1 MIQIGSTLV
10 SDDLLTEAF
19 VCDLNACKGACCVEG
34 EYGAPLTQDEAD
46 ELAQLKDQIAPY
58 LSDEGKATIADQGAW
73 VTGED
78 GELETPLMPTGH
90 CAYVIE
96 DADKKLKCG
105 LETVHQE
112 GVLSFKKPLSCHLYP
127 VRVQQYS
134 SFEAVNYHRWDICGA
149 ACALGSSL
157 KVKVYVFVKEA
168 LVRKFGEEWY
178 AALEKAGAELAEK
191 K

>member
-1 MIQIGSTLV
+1 MIQIGNTLV
-10 SDDLLTEAF
+10 SDDLLTESF

-46 ELAQLKDQIAPY
+46 ELARLQNQIAPY
-58 LSDEGKATIADQGAW
+58 LSEEGKAALADQGAW

>member
-1 MIQIGSTLV
+1 MIQIGNTLV
-10 SDDLLTEAF
+10 SDDLLTESF

-46 ELAQLKDQIAPY
+46 ELAHLKDQIAPY

-178 AALEKAGAELAEK
+178 AALEKAGAELAK
-191 K
+191 KK

>member
-46 ELAQLKDQIAPY
+46 ELAHLKDQIAPY
-58 LSDEGKATIADQGAW
+58 LSDEGKATIAEQGAW
-73 VTGED
+73 ITGED

>member
-46 ELAQLKDQIAPY
+46 ELAHLKDQIAPN

>member
-10 SDDLLTEAF
+10 SDDLLTKAF

-46 ELAQLKDQIAPY
+46 ELAHLKDQIAPY

-112 GVLSFKKPLSCHLYP
+112 GVLSFKKPMSCHLYP

>member
-34 EYGAPLTQDEAD
+34 EYGAPLTQDEAN
-46 ELAQLKDQIAPY
+46 ELAYLQDQIAPY
-58 LSDEGKATIADQGAW
+58 LSDEGKATIAEQGAW
-73 VTGED
+73 ITGED

>member
-10 SDDLLTEAF
+10 SDELLTEAF

-34 EYGAPLTQDEAD
+34 EYGAPLTRDEAN
-46 ELAQLKDQIAPY
+46 ELAALQDQIATY
-58 LSDEGKATIADQGAW
+58 LSEEGKATIADQGAW

-78 GELETPLMPTGH
+78 GDLETPLMPTGH

-96 DADKKLKCG
+96 DAYKKLKCG
-105 LETVHQE
+105 LESVHQE
-112 GVLSFKKPLSCHLYP
+112 GILSFKKPVSCHLYP

-149 ACALGSSL
+149 ACTLGSSL

-168 LVRKFGEEWY
+168 LVRKFGAEWY
-178 AALEKAGAELAEK
+178 AALEKAAAELVEK

>member
-10 SDDLLTEAF
+10 SDELLTEAF

-34 EYGAPLTQDEAD
+34 EYGAPLTRDEAN
-46 ELAQLKDQIAPY
+46 ELAALQDQIAPY
-58 LSDEGKATIADQGAW
+58 LSEEGKATIADQGAW

-78 GELETPLMPTGH
+78 GDLETPLMPTGH

-96 DADKKLKCG
+96 DADKKLTCS
-105 LETVHQE
+105 LESVHQE
-112 GVLSFKKPLSCHLYP
+112 GVLSFKKPVSCHLYP

-134 SFEAVNYHRWDICGA
+134 SFEAINYHRWDICGA

-168 LVRKFGEEWY
+168 LVRKFGKEWY
-178 AALEKAGAELAEK
+178 AALEKAAAELVEK

>member
-1 MIQIGSTLV
+1 MIQIGNTLV

-46 ELAQLKDQIAPY
+46 ELAHLQDQIAPY

-127 VRVQQYS
+127 VRAQQYS
-134 SFEAVNYHRWDICGA
+134 SFEAVNYHQWDICGA

>member
-46 ELAQLKDQIAPY
+46 ELAHLQDQIAPY

-73 VTGED
+73 ITGED

-127 VRVQQYS
+127 VRLQQYS
-134 SFEAVNYHRWDICGA
+134 SFEAVNYHQWDICGA

-178 AALEKAGAELAEK
+178 VALEKGGAELAEK

>member
-1 MIQIGSTLV
+1 MIQIGNTLV
-10 SDDLLTEAF
+10 SDDLLTESF

-46 ELAQLKDQIAPY
+46 ELARLQNQIAPY
-58 LSDEGKATIADQGAW
+58 LSEEGKAALADQGAW

-168 LVRKFGEEWY
+168 LVCKFGEEWY

>member
-34 EYGAPLTQDEAD
+34 EYGAPLTQDEAN
-46 ELAQLKDQIAPY
+46 ESAYLQDQIAPY
-58 LSDEGKATIADQGAW
+58 LGDEGKATIAEQGAW
-73 VTGED
+73 ITGED

>member
-1 MIQIGSTLV
+1 MIQIGNTLV
-10 SDDLLTEAF
+10 SDDLLTESF

-46 ELAQLKDQIAPY
+46 ELARLQNQIAPY
-58 LSDEGKATIADQGAW
+58 LSDEGKATIADQGSW

>member
-1 MIQIGSTLV
+1 MIQIGNTLV

-46 ELAQLKDQIAPY
+46 ELARLQDQIAPY

-178 AALEKAGAELAEK
+178 TALEKAGAELAEK

>member
-1 MIQIGSTLV
+1 MIQIGNTLV

-46 ELAQLKDQIAPY
+46 ELARLQDQIAPY

-73 VTGED
+73 ITGED

-127 VRVQQYS
+127 VRLQQYS
-134 SFEAVNYHRWDICGA
+134 SFEAVNYHQWDICGA

>member
-34 EYGAPLTQDEAD
+34 EYGAPLTQEEAD
-46 ELAQLKDQIAPY
+46 ELAHLQDQIAPY
-58 LSDEGKATIADQGAW
+58 LSDKGKATIADQGAW

-112 GVLSFKKPLSCHLYP
+112 GVLPFKKPLSCHLYP

-157 KVKVYVFVKEA
+157 KIKVYVFVKEA

-178 AALEKAGAELAEK
+178 AALEKAGTELAEK

>member
-46 ELAQLKDQIAPY
+46 ELAHLQDQIAPY

-73 VTGED
+73 ITGED

-134 SFEAVNYHRWDICGA
+134 SFEAVNYHQLDICGA

>member
-10 SDDLLTEAF
+10 SDELLTEAF

-34 EYGAPLTQDEAD
+34 EYGAPLTRDEAN
-46 ELAQLKDQIAPY
+46 ELAALKDQIAPY
-58 LSDEGKATIADQGAW
+58 LSEEGKATIADQGAW

-78 GELETPLMPTGH
+78 GDLETPLMPTGH

-105 LETVHQE
+105 LESVHQE
-112 GVLSFKKPLSCHLYP
+112 GILSFKKPVSCHLYP

-149 ACALGSSL
+149 ACTLGSSL

-168 LVRKFGEEWY
+168 LVRKFGAEWY
-178 AALEKAGAELAEK
+178 AALEKAAVELVEK

>member
-46 ELAQLKDQIAPY
+46 ELAHLQDQIAPY
-58 LSDEGKATIADQGAW
+58 LSDKGKATIADQGAW

-112 GVLSFKKPLSCHLYP
+112 GVLPFKKPLSCHLYP
-127 VRVQQYS
+127 VRVQRYS

-157 KVKVYVFVKEA
+157 KIKVYVFVKEA

>member
-1 MIQIGSTLV
+1 MIQIGNTLV

-46 ELAQLKDQIAPY
+46 ELARLQDQIAPY

-127 VRVQQYS
+127 VRLQQYS
-134 SFEAVNYHRWDICGA
+134 SFEAVNYHQWDICGA

>member
-1 MIQIGSTLV
+1 MIQIGNTLV

-46 ELAQLKDQIAPY
+46 ELAHLQDQIAPY
-58 LSDEGKATIADQGAW
+58 LSEEGKAIIAEQGAW
-73 VTGED
+73 ITGED

-168 LVRKFGEEWY
+168 LLRKFGEEWY

>member
-46 ELAQLKDQIAPY
+46 ELAHLQDQIAPY
-58 LSDEGKATIADQGAW
+58 LSDEGKATIAEQGAW
-73 VTGED
+73 ITGED

>member
-46 ELAQLKDQIAPY
+46 ELAHLQDQIAPY
-58 LSDEGKATIADQGAW
+58 LSNEGKATIADQGAW

-157 KVKVYVFVKEA
+157 KVKIYVFVKEA

>member
-178 AALEKAGAELAEK
+178 AALEKQELS
-191 K
+191 

>member
-46 ELAQLKDQIAPY
+46 ELAHLQDQIAPY

-73 VTGED
+73 ITGED

-127 VRVQQYS
+127 VRLQQYS
-134 SFEAVNYHRWDICGA
+134 SFEAVNYHQWDICGA

>member
-46 ELAQLKDQIAPY
+46 ELAHLQDQIAPY

-73 VTGED
+73 ITGED

-127 VRVQQYS
+127 VRLQQYS
-134 SFEAVNYHRWDICGA
+134 SFEAVNYHQWDICGA

-178 AALEKAGAELAEK
+178 AALEKAAPELVK
-191 K
+191 KT

>member
-1 MIQIGSTLV
+1 MIQIGNTLV

-46 ELAQLKDQIAPY
+46 ELARLQDQIAPY

-73 VTGED
+73 ITGED

-127 VRVQQYS
+127 VRAQQYS
-134 SFEAVNYHRWDICGA
+134 SFEAVNYHQWDICGA

>member
-10 SDDLLTEAF
+10 SDELLTEAF

-34 EYGAPLTQDEAD
+34 EYGAPLTRDEAD
-46 ELAQLKDQIAPY
+46 ELTDLQDQIAPY
-58 LSDEGKATIADQGAW
+58 LSEEGRATIADQGAW

-78 GELETPLMPTGH
+78 GDLETPLMPTGH

-105 LETVHQE
+105 LESVHQE
-112 GVLSFKKPLSCHLYP
+112 GVLSFKKPVSCHLYP

-168 LVRKFGEEWY
+168 LVRKFGAEWY
-178 AALEKAGAELAEK
+178 AALEKAAAELVEK

>member
-46 ELAQLKDQIAPY
+46 ELAHLQDQIAPY
-58 LSDEGKATIADQGAW
+58 LSDEGKVTIADQGAW

>member
-46 ELAQLKDQIAPY
+46 ELARLQDQIAPY
-58 LSDEGKATIADQGAW
+58 LSEEGKAALADQGAW

-105 LETVHQE
+105 LETVNQE

-134 SFEAVNYHRWDICGA
+134 SFEAVNYHRWDICSA

-157 KVKVYVFVKEA
+157 KVKVYVFLREA

-178 AALEKAGAELAEK
+178 SALEKAGAELAEK

>member
-1 MIQIGSTLV
+1 MIQIGNTLV

-46 ELAQLKDQIAPY
+46 ELARLQDQIAPY

-73 VTGED
+73 ITGED

>member
-46 ELAQLKDQIAPY
+46 ELAHLQYQIAPY

-127 VRVQQYS
+127 VRVQQYN

-178 AALEKAGAELAEK
+178 AALEKAGAELADK

>member
-1 MIQIGSTLV
+1 MIQIGNTLV

-46 ELAQLKDQIAPY
+46 ELARLQDQIAPY

-73 VTGED
+73 ITGED

-134 SFEAVNYHRWDICGA
+134 SFEAVNYHQWDICGA

-168 LVRKFGEEWY
+168 LLRKFGEEWY

>member
-1 MIQIGSTLV
+1 MIQIGNTLV

-46 ELAQLKDQIAPY
+46 ELAHLQDQIAPY

>member
-1 MIQIGSTLV
+1 MIQIGNTLV

-46 ELAQLKDQIAPY
+46 ELAHLQDQIAPY

-134 SFEAVNYHRWDICGA
+134 SFEAVNYHQWDICGA

>member
-1 MIQIGSTLV
+1 MIKIGNTLV

-46 ELAQLKDQIAPY
+46 ELAHLQDQIAPY

-73 VTGED
+73 ITGED

-134 SFEAVNYHRWDICGA
+134 SFEEVNYHRWDICGA

>member
-10 SDDLLTEAF
+10 SDELLTEAF

-34 EYGAPLTQDEAD
+34 EYGAPLTRDEAN
-46 ELAQLKDQIAPY
+46 ELAALQDQIAPY
-58 LSDEGKATIADQGAW
+58 LSEEGKATIADQGAW

-78 GELETPLMPTGH
+78 GDLETPLMPTGH

-105 LETVHQE
+105 LESVHQE
-112 GVLSFKKPLSCHLYP
+112 GILSFKKPVSCHLYP

-149 ACALGSSL
+149 ACTLGSSL

-168 LVRKFGEEWY
+168 LVRKFGAEWY
-178 AALEKAGAELAEK
+178 AALEKAAVELVEK

>member
-46 ELAQLKDQIAPY
+46 ELAHLQDQIAPY

-168 LVRKFGEEWY
+168 LLRKFGEEWY